1 MEIIVFTFTSGNW
14 KLTSDYKAP
23 FEAKSKS
30 CTIGVCLQV
39 GREVVCLVGGLC
51 QGYLWARQ
59 YRRDR
64 REDWAITGW
73 SLETRVMLECEREY
87 QEHLLLSVMPAYIA
101 AEVRLYQDQSD
112 SASLYCARQVR
123 ISGLNY

>member
-1 MEIIVFTFTSGNW
+1 M
-14 KLTSDYKAP
+14 TSDYTAP
-23 FEAKSKS
+23 LESK
-30 CTIGVCLQV
+30 CLPSSQV
-39 GREVVCLVGGLC
+39 VREVVCLVAGLC

-101 AEVRLYQDQSD
+101 AEVRLYQDQSE
-112 SASLYCARQVR
+112 SASHSILC
-123 ISGLNY
+123 

>member
-1 MEIIVFTFTSGNW
+1 MFAS
-14 KLTSDYKAP
+14 S
-23 FEAKSKS
+23 
-30 CTIGVCLQV
+30 QV
-39 GREVVCLVGGLC
+39 VREVVCLVAGLC

-101 AEVRLYQDQSD
+101 AEVRLYQDQSE
-112 SASLYCARQVR
+112 SAIHSILC
-123 ISGLNY
+123 